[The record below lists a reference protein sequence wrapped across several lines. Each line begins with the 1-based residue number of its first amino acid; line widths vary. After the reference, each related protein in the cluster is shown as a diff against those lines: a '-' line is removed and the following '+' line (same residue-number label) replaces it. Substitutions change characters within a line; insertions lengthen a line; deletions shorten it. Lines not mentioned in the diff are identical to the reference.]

1 MSTLLETEVTPLLAA
16 VETPLESSL
25 LTGTSMSVMACDANI
40 CRHLKQAAHAIPHH
54 LAVAVQSAQGA
65 SVANLRYS
73 ELDFLNL
80 DRQSDAI
87 AFALNAHGIEHGM
100 KAVLMVTPSLDFFA
114 LTFALFKAGI
124 IPILVDPGMG
134 INNLK
139 QCFAEAA
146 PDAFI
151 GIPKA
156 HIARRLFGWGKGSIK
171 SLLNVDDGK
180 TGLAARLMR
189 IATGAI
195 SLSTL
200 LQNDSSRQSSSLN
213 ASAKHA
219 SAQHAEYPMVMLKSD
234 EMAAILFTSGSTG
247 TPKGVVYSHGMFEAQ
262 IQALKN
268 DYGICHGER
277 DLATFPLFSLFGPA
291 LGMASIVPE
300 MDASKPITANPEF
313 LFAAIEKYQCS
324 NIFVNPALLERL
336 GRAGEQKQHKLPSV
350 QRVISAGAPATIAS
364 IARFSQMLSQ
374 GVPILNSYGATESL
388 PISMI
393 ASDALFA
400 TTDITDNGGGICVG
414 RAIEGVTIRI
424 IGISEAVI
432 PEWDESLVLNNG
444 EIGEIVVQGPMV
456 SQSYYLNNSQ
466 HDRQNDSQHDSQ
478 GNRATA
484 AAKMWDS
491 ATNTVRHR
499 MGDLGYLDD
508 QGRLWMC
515 GRKAHRVDA
524 TRNGIFAKRYYSIPC
539 ERIFNTHPN
548 VKRSALVGVKVAN
561 EIEPL
566 ICIELDQ
573 SLVCNKSQQLYQDL
587 IAIAEQFIQT
597 QGIRRFLIHPDFPVD
612 VRHNAKIFREKLAVW
627 AQSQTKG

>member
-1 MSTLLETEVTPLLAA
+1 MSTLLEKEVIPL
-16 VETPLESSL
+16 VTETPFS
-25 LTGTSMSVMACDANI
+25 TGTSQSAIASDANI
-40 CRHLKQAAHAIPHH
+40 CRHLKQAAHDIPHH
-54 LAVAVQSAQGA
+54 LAVAVQSAKGA

-73 ELDFLNL
+73 ELDFLSL
-80 DRQSDAI
+80 DRQSDVI
-87 AFALNAHGIEHGM
+87 AFALNAHGITQGM

-134 INNLK
+134 IKNLK

-156 HIARRLFGWGKGSIK
+156 HIARRLFGWGKGTIK
-171 SLLNVDDGK
+171 ILLNVDGGK
-180 TGLAARLMR
+180 TGFAAKLNCM
-189 IATGAI
+189 ATGAM

-200 LQNDSSRQSSSLN
+200 LQNTSAQSS
-213 ASAKHA
+213 
-219 SAQHAEYPMVMLKSD
+219 AQKSPYPMVLLKPN

-247 TPKGVVYSHGMFEAQ
+247 TPKGVVYSHAMFEAQ

-313 LFAAIEKYQCS
+313 LFAAIEQYQCS

-336 GRAGEQKQHKLPSV
+336 GRAGEQKQHTLPSV
-350 QRVISAGAPATIAS
+350 KRVISAGAPATIAS
-364 IARFSQMLSQ
+364 IARFSKMLSD
-374 GVPILNSYGATESL
+374 GVPVLNSYGATESL

-400 TTDITDNGGGICVG
+400 TTEMTDNGAGICVG
-414 RAIEGVTIRI
+414 HAIDGVSIGI

-432 PEWDESLVLNNG
+432 PEWDDALLLKNG
-444 EIGEIVVQGPMV
+444 EIGEIIVQGPMV
-456 SQSYYLNNSQ
+456 SQSYYQ
-466 HDRQNDSQHDSQ
+466 YDSQRDNQ
-478 GNRATA
+478 R
-484 AAKMWDS
+484 DS
-491 ATNTVRHR
+491 ATAMAKIWDPVANCVRHR

-524 TRNGIFAKRYYSIPC
+524 THKGKFAKRYYSIPC
-539 ERIFNTHPN
+539 ERIFNMHPN

-561 EIEPL
+561 EITPL
-566 ICIELDQ
+566 ICIELDT
-573 SLVCNKSQQLYQDL
+573 SLVCNKSQQLYQEL
-587 IAIAEQFIQT
+587 TTLAEQFHQT
-597 QGIRRFLIHPDFPVD
+597 QGIKRFLIHPDFPVD

>member
-1 MSTLLETEVTPLLAA
+1 MSTLLETEVAPL
-16 VETPLESSL
+16 VTPLEKSL
-25 LTGTSMSVMACDANI
+25 LSDTSASATVNDANI

-87 AFALNAHGIEHGM
+87 AFALNAHGIKRGM

-114 LTFALFKAGI
+114 LTFALFKAGV

-134 INNLK
+134 IRNLK

-180 TGLAARLMR
+180 TGLAAKLIR
-189 IATGAI
+189 IGTGAI

-200 LQNDSSRQSSSLN
+200 LQSTLVQSSAPKS
-213 ASAKHA
+213 
-219 SAQHAEYPMVMLKSD
+219 EYPMVMLKSD
-234 EMAAILFTSGSTG
+234 EIAAILFTSGSTG

-364 IARFSQMLSQ
+364 IARFSKMLSQ

-414 RAIEGVTIRI
+414 RAIDGVTIRI
-424 IGISEAVI
+424 IAISEEVI
-432 PEWDESLVLNNG
+432 PEWDDALQLNNG

-466 HDRQNDSQHDSQ
+466 HASQNESQ
-478 GNRATA
+478 GKRATA
-484 AAKMWDS
+484 AAKIWDS

-508 QGRLWMC
+508 QGLLWMC

-524 TRNGIFAKRYYSIPC
+524 TLNGLFVKRYYSIPC

-573 SLVCNKSQQLYQDL
+573 SLVCNKSLQLYQDL
-587 IAIAEQFIQT
+587 IAIAEQFTQT

>member
-1 MSTLLETEVTPLLAA
+1 MSTLLEKEVIPL
-16 VETPLESSL
+16 VTETPFS
-25 LTGTSMSVMACDANI
+25 TGTSQSAIASDANI
-40 CRHLKQAAHAIPHH
+40 CRHLKQAAHDIPHH
-54 LAVAVQSAQGA
+54 LAVAVQSAKGA

-73 ELDFLNL
+73 ELDFLSL
-80 DRQSDAI
+80 DRQSDVI
-87 AFALNAHGIEHGM
+87 AFALNAHGITRGM

-134 INNLK
+134 IKNLK

-156 HIARRLFGWGKGSIK
+156 HIARRLFGWGKGTIK
-171 SLLNVDDGK
+171 ILLNVDGGK
-180 TGLAARLMR
+180 TGFAAKLNCM
-189 IATGAI
+189 ATGAM

-200 LQNDSSRQSSSLN
+200 LQNTSAQSSGAQS
-213 ASAKHA
+213 
-219 SAQHAEYPMVMLKSD
+219 SAQKSPYPMVLLKPN
-234 EMAAILFTSGSTG
+234 EMAAILFTSGSAG
-247 TPKGVVYSHGMFEAQ
+247 TPKGVVYSHAMFEAQ

-313 LFAAIEKYQCS
+313 LFAAIEQYQCS

-336 GRAGEQKQHKLPSV
+336 GRAGEQKQHTLPSV
-350 QRVISAGAPATIAS
+350 KRVISAGAPATIAS
-364 IARFSQMLSQ
+364 IARFSKMLSD
-374 GVPILNSYGATESL
+374 GVPVLNSYGATESL

-400 TTDITDNGGGICVG
+400 TTEMTDNGAGICVG
-414 RAIEGVTIRI
+414 HAIDGVSIGI

-432 PEWDESLVLNNG
+432 PEWDDALLLKNG
-444 EIGEIVVQGPMV
+444 EIGEIIVQGPMV
-456 SQSYYLNNSQ
+456 SQSYYQ
-466 HDRQNDSQHDSQ
+466 YDSQRDNQ
-478 GNRATA
+478 R
-484 AAKMWDS
+484 DS
-491 ATNTVRHR
+491 ATAMAKIWDPVANCVRHR

-524 TRNGIFAKRYYSIPC
+524 THKGKFAKRYYSIPC

-561 EIEPL
+561 EITPL
-566 ICIELDQ
+566 ICIELDT
-573 SLVCNKSQQLYQDL
+573 SLVCNKSQQLYQEL
-587 IAIAEQFIQT
+587 TTLAEQFHQT
-597 QGIRRFLIHPDFPVD
+597 QGIKRFLIHPDFPVD

>member
-1 MSTLLETEVTPLLAA
+1 MSTLLEKEVIPL
-16 VETPLESSL
+16 VTETPFS
-25 LTGTSMSVMACDANI
+25 TGTSQSAIASDANI
-40 CRHLKQAAHAIPHH
+40 CRHLKQAAHDIPHH
-54 LAVAVQSAQGA
+54 LAVAVQSAKGA

-73 ELDFLNL
+73 ELDFLSL
-80 DRQSDAI
+80 DRQSDVI
-87 AFALNAHGIEHGM
+87 AFALNAHGITRGM

-134 INNLK
+134 IKNLK

-156 HIARRLFGWGKGSIK
+156 HIARRLFGWGKGTIK
-171 SLLNVDDGK
+171 ILLNVDGGK
-180 TGLAARLMR
+180 TGFAAKLNCM
-189 IATGAI
+189 ATGAM

-200 LQNDSSRQSSSLN
+200 LQNTSAQSSGAQS
-213 ASAKHA
+213 
-219 SAQHAEYPMVMLKSD
+219 SAQKSPYPMVLLKPN

-247 TPKGVVYSHGMFEAQ
+247 TPKGVVYSHAMFEAQ

-313 LFAAIEKYQCS
+313 LFAAIEQYQCS

-336 GRAGEQKQHKLPSV
+336 GRAGEQKQHTLPSV
-350 QRVISAGAPATIAS
+350 KRVISAGAPATIAS
-364 IARFSQMLSQ
+364 IARFSKMLSD
-374 GVPILNSYGATESL
+374 GVPVLNSYGATESL

-400 TTDITDNGGGICVG
+400 TTEMTDNGAGICVG
-414 RAIEGVTIRI
+414 HAIDGVSIGI

-432 PEWDESLVLNNG
+432 PEWDDALLLKNG
-444 EIGEIVVQGPMV
+444 EIGEIIVQGPMV
-456 SQSYYLNNSQ
+456 SQSYYQ
-466 HDRQNDSQHDSQ
+466 YDSQRDNQ
-478 GNRATA
+478 R
-484 AAKMWDS
+484 DS
-491 ATNTVRHR
+491 ATAMAKIWDPVANCVRHR

-524 TRNGIFAKRYYSIPC
+524 THKGKFAKRYYSIPC

-548 VKRSALVGVKVAN
+548 VKRSALVGVKIAN
-561 EIEPL
+561 EITPL
-566 ICIELDQ
+566 ICIELDT
-573 SLVCNKSQQLYQDL
+573 SLVCNKSQQLYQEL
-587 IAIAEQFIQT
+587 TTLAEQFHQT
-597 QGIRRFLIHPDFPVD
+597 QGIKRFLIHPDFPVD

>member
-1 MSTLLETEVTPLLAA
+1 MSTLLEKEVIPLVTET
-16 VETPLESSL
+16 SL
-25 LTGTSMSVMACDANI
+25 STGTSQSAIASDANI
-40 CRHLKQAAHAIPHH
+40 CRHLKQAAHDIPHH
-54 LAVAVQSAQGA
+54 LAVAVQSAKGA

-73 ELDFLNL
+73 ELDFLSL
-80 DRQSDAI
+80 DRQSDVI
-87 AFALNAHGIEHGM
+87 AFALNAHGITRGM

-134 INNLK
+134 IKNLK

-156 HIARRLFGWGKGSIK
+156 HIARRLFGWGKGTIK
-171 SLLNVDDGK
+171 ILLNVDGGK
-180 TGLAARLMR
+180 TGFAAKLNCM
-189 IATGAI
+189 ATGAM

-200 LQNDSSRQSSSLN
+200 LQNTSAQSS
-213 ASAKHA
+213 
-219 SAQHAEYPMVMLKSD
+219 AQKSPYPMVLLKPN

-247 TPKGVVYSHGMFEAQ
+247 TPKGVVYSHAMFEAQ

-313 LFAAIEKYQCS
+313 LFAAIEQYQCS

-336 GRAGEQKQHKLPSV
+336 GRAGEQKQHTLPSV
-350 QRVISAGAPATIAS
+350 KRVISAGAPATIAS
-364 IARFSQMLSQ
+364 IARFSKMLSD
-374 GVPILNSYGATESL
+374 GVPVLNSYGATESL

-400 TTDITDNGGGICVG
+400 TTEMTDNGAGICVG
-414 RAIEGVTIRI
+414 HAIDGVSIGI

-432 PEWDESLVLNNG
+432 PEWDDALLLKNG
-444 EIGEIVVQGPMV
+444 EIGEIIVQGPMV
-456 SQSYYLNNSQ
+456 SQSYYKY
-466 HDRQNDSQHDSQ
+466 DSQRDNQ
-478 GNRATA
+478 R
-484 AAKMWDS
+484 DS
-491 ATNTVRHR
+491 ATAMAKIWDPVANCVRHR

-524 TRNGIFAKRYYSIPC
+524 THKGKFAKRYYSIPC

-561 EIEPL
+561 EITPL
-566 ICIELDQ
+566 ICIELDT
-573 SLVCNKSQQLYQDL
+573 SLVCNKSQQLYQEL
-587 IAIAEQFIQT
+587 TTLAEQFHQT
-597 QGIRRFLIHPDFPVD
+597 QGIKRFLIHPDFPVD

>member
-1 MSTLLETEVTPLLAA
+1 MSTLLETEVAPLVAPLVTPLETPLL
-16 VETPLESSL
+16 TGSS
-25 LTGTSMSVMACDANI
+25 TSATVSDANI

-87 AFALNAHGIEHGM
+87 AFALNAHGIERGM

-114 LTFALFKAGI
+114 LTFALFKAGV

-134 INNLK
+134 IRNLK

-180 TGLAARLMR
+180 TGLAAKLIR
-189 IATGAI
+189 IGTGAI

-200 LQNDSSRQSSSLN
+200 LQSTSVQSSAPKS
-213 ASAKHA
+213 
-219 SAQHAEYPMVMLKSD
+219 EYPMVMLKSD
-234 EMAAILFTSGSTG
+234 EIAAILFTSGSTG

-364 IARFSQMLSQ
+364 IARFSKMLSQ

-414 RAIEGVTIRI
+414 RAIDGVTIRI
-424 IGISEAVI
+424 IAISEEVI
-432 PEWDESLVLNNG
+432 PEWDDALVLNNG

-466 HDRQNDSQHDSQ
+466 HESQ
-478 GNRATA
+478 GKRATA
-484 AAKMWDS
+484 AAKIWDS

-508 QGRLWMC
+508 QGLLWMC

-524 TRNGIFAKRYYSIPC
+524 TGLFVKRYYSIPC

-587 IAIAEQFIQT
+587 IAIAEQFTQT

>member
-16 VETPLESSL
+16 LVTPLETPL
-25 LTGTSMSVMACDANI
+25 LTGSSTSATVSDGNI

-87 AFALNAHGIEHGM
+87 AFALNAHGIERGM

-114 LTFALFKAGI
+114 LTFALFKAGV

-134 INNLK
+134 IRNLK

-180 TGLAARLMR
+180 TGLAAKLIR
-189 IATGAI
+189 IGTGAI

-200 LQNDSSRQSSSLN
+200 LQSTSVQSSAPKS
-213 ASAKHA
+213 
-219 SAQHAEYPMVMLKSD
+219 EYPMVMLKSD
-234 EMAAILFTSGSTG
+234 EIAAILFTSGSTG

-364 IARFSQMLSQ
+364 IARFSKMLSQ

-414 RAIEGVTIRI
+414 RAIDGVTIRI
-424 IGISEAVI
+424 IAISEEVI
-432 PEWDESLVLNNG
+432 PEWDDALQLNNG

-466 HDRQNDSQHDSQ
+466 HASQNESQ
-478 GNRATA
+478 GKRATA
-484 AAKMWDS
+484 AAKIWDS
-491 ATNTVRHR
+491 STNTVRHR

-508 QGRLWMC
+508 QGLLWMC

-524 TRNGIFAKRYYSIPC
+524 TLNGLFVKRYYSIPC

-587 IAIAEQFIQT
+587 IAIAEQFTQT

-627 AQSQTKG
+627 AQSRTKG